1 MFQER
6 IHLNNGTF
14 IPLLGLGTFHL
25 SPPNTHRAVA
35 HAIQIGY
42 RHIDTAAYYG
52 NETEVGQAISES
64 GIPREE
70 IFVTTKLW
78 NDDHDDPRGAFEAS
92 LQRLGLDYVDLYLI
106 HWPVEQRIASWKAL
120 EKLDRSVC
128 RAIGVSNFTI
138 AHLSELLAAAR
149 NVPAVNQV
157 EFSPF
162 LYQKELLQF
171 CQSKG
176 IVLEGYCPLTR
187 GRKFHDPRLQ
197 RMAKKYG
204 KTPAQILIRWALQH
218 HIVTIPKSS
227 HPKRIEEN
235 ADMDF
240 SISEKDM
247 QEMDRWNENFH
258 VSWNPTALP

>member
-149 NVPAVNQV
+149 NVPIRWNSAPSSTRKSCSSSASPKASCWKGIVRSPV
-157 EFSPF
+157 EENSMIRGCNVWPKNTAKPPPRSLSAGRCNITSSPSPNPRIPNASRKTPIWISPF
-162 LYQKELLQF
+162 LKRT
-171 CQSKG
+171 CRKWTDG
-176 IVLEGYCPLTR
+176 TR
-187 GRKFHDPRLQ
+187 
-197 RMAKKYG
+197 
-204 KTPAQILIRWALQH
+204 
-218 HIVTIPKSS
+218 
-227 HPKRIEEN
+227 
-235 ADMDF
+235 
-240 SISEKDM
+240 ISM
-247 QEMDRWNENFH
+247 
-258 VSWNPTALP
+258 